1 MNSNN
6 QQQSNPDVESVF
18 RMGKKKT
25 RLELQIGKDTDQGG
39 CTYKPNQDRFVV
51 VPFLEPDGCLIA
63 VADGHGP
70 NGEKVAEIA
79 EKTIESLV
87 KDKKAEL
94 VGNPVVFLENAFIYI
109 HEEIVKQYNDLM
121 CGTTFSVILV
131 FDNKLWIA
139 NVGDST
145 GMLCAKHPIFKPS
158 HLKFKK
164 DVAIEEKV
172 LVPSSDEDVEP
183 SNYLILTSEEHSPD
197 NLEEYKRMRA
207 FKANEEN
214 PTQAEL
220 LCVYDKTGISKH
232 FCQSVFE
239 ISEAGEPIVTPDI
252 KEYYYKNVRKDK
264 ATYVSDRRGKH
275 VLASTRALGDHAMNI
290 LGVSHKP
297 EIRSLDLNLIFEV
310 LKAQIATSAAKKE
323 TGGGGS
329 DAAAGAAGGE
339 EDPDPLSFAVV
350 LCSDGVWDNW
360 VYDYVQ
366 KFMMDKSCLKAIVA
380 DKERG
385 AQRVCKSFMLRNQGL
400 ANKNFGR
407 NSDNATGIVMYITEE

>member
-1 MNSNN
+1 
-6 QQQSNPDVESVF
+6 
-18 RMGKKKT
+18 
-25 RLELQIGKDTDQGG
+25 
-39 CTYKPNQDRFVV
+39 
-51 VPFLEPDGCLIA
+51 
-63 VADGHGP
+63 
-70 NGEKVAEIA
+70 
-79 EKTIESLV
+79 
-87 KDKKAEL
+87 
-94 VGNPVVFLENAFIYI
+94 
-109 HEEIVKQYNDLM
+109 M

-158 HLKFKK
+158 HLNLEK

-172 LVPSSDEDVEP
+172 GVPSSDEEVKLSP
-183 SNYLILTSEEHSPD
+183 YLILTSEGHSPD
-197 NLEEYKRMRA
+197 NPEEYKRMRT
-207 FKANEEN
+207 FKPNEEN
-214 PTQAEL
+214 PNQAEL
-220 LCVYDKTGISKH
+220 MCVYDKTGRSKQH
-232 FCQSVFE
+232 CQPVFE
-239 ISEAGEPIVTPDI
+239 ISADGTLTASEVT
-252 KEYYYKNVRKDK
+252 EYYFKNVRKDK
-264 ATYVSDRRGKH
+264 ATYLSDRLGKH

-297 EIRSLDLNLIFEV
+297 EIKSLDLNLIFEE
-310 LKAQIATSAAKKE
+310 LKTQIAASAAKKV

-329 DAAAGAAGGE
+329 DAAAGASE
-339 EDPDPLSFAVV
+339 EDPDPLSLAVV

-366 KFMMDKSCLKAIVA
+366 KFMMDKSCLNAIVA

-407 NSDNATGIVMYITEE
+407 NSDNATGIVMYITQTEQKE

>member
-1 MNSNN
+1 MNTNN

-18 RMGKKKT
+18 QMAVQVEEKKTT

-39 CTYKPNQDRFVV
+39 CTYKPNQDRMAV

-79 EKTIESLV
+79 EKMIETLV
-87 KDKKAEL
+87 KEKKAEL
-94 VGNPVVFLENAFIYI
+94 LENPVAFLENAFIQI
-109 HEEIVKQYNDLM
+109 HEEIIKEFHVVM

-131 FDNKLWIA
+131 LDNKLWIA

-145 GMLCAKHPIFKPS
+145 GMLCAKHAIFKPS
-158 HLKFKK
+158 HLKLEK

-172 LVPSSDEDVEP
+172 ALPSGDEEVKLLP
-183 SNYLILTSEEHSPD
+183 YLILTSEGHSPD
-197 NLEEYKRMRA
+197 NPEEYKRMRA

-214 PTQAEL
+214 PNQAEVI
-220 LCVYDKTGISKH
+220 CVYDKSGRSKQY
-232 FCQSVFE
+232 CQPAFE
-239 ISEAGEPIVTPDI
+239 ISEDGTPIVAPVT
-252 KEYYYKNVRKDK
+252 EYYVKNVRNDK
-264 ATYVSDRRGKH
+264 ATYVSDRLGKH
-275 VLASTRALGDHAMNI
+275 VLASTRALGDYAMNL

-297 EIRSLDLNLIFEV
+297 EIKSLDLNLIFEE
-310 LKAQIATSAAKKE
+310 LKSQIAAS
-323 TGGGGS
+323 GGAS
-329 DAAAGAAGGE
+329 E
-339 EDPDPLSFAVV
+339 EDPDPMSIAIV

-360 VYDYVQ
+360 IYDYVQ
-366 KFMMDKSCLKAIVA
+366 KFMMDKSCLNALVA

-400 ANKNFGR
+400 ANKNFGK
-407 NSDNATGIVMYITEE
+407 NSDNATGIVMYITQTEQKE

>member
-1 MNSNN
+1 MNTNN
-6 QQQSNPDVESVF
+6 QQETNSDVESVF
-18 RMGKKKT
+18 KMPVQEEKKKT

-39 CTYKPNQDRFVV
+39 CTYKPNQDRMVV

-63 VADGHGP
+63 LADGHGL

-94 VGNPVVFLENAFIYI
+94 IENPVAFLENAFIHI
-109 HEEIVKQYNDLM
+109 HEEIIKEYHDVM

-158 HLKFKK
+158 HLKFEK

-172 LVPSSDEDVEP
+172 GIPSSDEDVKP
-183 SNYLILTSEEHSPD
+183 SPYLILTSEGHSPD
-197 NLEEYKRMRA
+197 NPEEYKRIRA
-207 FKANEEN
+207 FKSNEETPN
-214 PTQAEL
+214 QAEL
-220 LCVYDKTGISKH
+220 MCVYDKTGRSKQQ
-232 FCQSVFE
+232 CQPVFE
-239 ISEAGEPIVTPDI
+239 ISEDGTPTLAPVT
-252 KEYYYKNVRKDK
+252 EYYVKNVRKDK
-264 ATYVSDRRGKH
+264 ATYVSDRLGKY
-275 VLASTRALGDHAMNI
+275 VLASTRALGDHALNL

-297 EIRSLDLNLIFEV
+297 EIKSLDLNLIFEE
-310 LKAQIATSAAKKE
+310 LKAKIAEAQ
-323 TGGGGS
+323 GG
-329 DAAAGAAGGE
+329 ATE
-339 EDPDPLSFAVV
+339 EDPDPLSVAVV

-360 VYDYVQ
+360 IYDYVQ
-366 KFMMDKSCLKAIVA
+366 KFMMDKSCLNALEL

-400 ANKNFGR
+400 AYKNFGK
-407 NSDNATGIVMYITEE
+407 NSDNATGIVMYITQTEQKE